1 MGKERSTQTTIQN
14 QTTTPAPTAEETE
27 LNKLDLEARR
37 ANQQGTIDIQRSGLN
52 LGNLLLKGM
61 GLPGYL
67 STLPMGIGEDVTQ
80 NIVSESLRD
89 IKSFGQQGGI
99 LDSGVLASIA
109 GRTAGDIRM
118 NSAQFNL
125 QNLQQLLNLAVGGQ
139 AQIQQPIIG
148 QSATLGQRLA
158 GLRSINQ
165 QGTSNQQFQ
174 SNQNPFLNAFAGGV
188 GTGIGSAF
196 GKKFA

>member
-14 QTTTPAPTAEETE
+14 QTTTPVPTAEETE

-80 NIVSESLRD
+80 NIVSESLKD

-158 GLRSINQ
+158 GLRSIQTQGTTNQTLTQMNPFIKSFQ
-165 QGTSNQQFQ
+165 QGAGQ
-174 SNQNPFLNAFAGGV
+174 SLGKGLF
-188 GTGIGSAF
+188 F
-196 GKKFA
+196 G